1 MHGLTIFSHS
11 GVWCIG
17 AVYICRVRHQS
28 ALHLAVILTQSV
40 LSTLIRA
47 EREGKSAEVQQESI
61 ARGAVRLGARF
72 IAGLQLTAQDATP
85 WRYAMRARACEKHK
99 QG

>member
-1 MHGLTIFSHS
+1 MHGLTIFSQS

-40 LSTLIRA
+40 LSTLIRT
-47 EREGKSAEVQQESI
+47 EREGKGAEVQQESI
-61 ARGAVRLGARF
+61 ARGAVRLLVRSQKGV
-72 IAGLQLTAQDATP
+72 AQ
-85 WRYAMRARACEKHK
+85 
-99 QG
+99 

>member
-40 LSTLIRA
+40 LSTLIRT

-61 ARGAVRLGARF
+61 ARGAVRLLVRSQKGV
-72 IAGLQLTAQDATP
+72 AQ
-85 WRYAMRARACEKHK
+85 
-99 QG
+99 

>member
-1 MHGLTIFSHS
+1 MRGLTIFSHS

-40 LSTLIRA
+40 LSTLIRT
-47 EREGKSAEVQQESI
+47 EREGKSVEVQQESI
-61 ARGAVRLGARF
+61 ARGAVRLLVRSQKGV
-72 IAGLQLTAQDATP
+72 AQ
-85 WRYAMRARACEKHK
+85 
-99 QG
+99 

>member
-1 MHGLTIFSHS
+1 MHGLTIFSNS

-40 LSTLIRA
+40 LSTLIRT

-61 ARGAVRLGARF
+61 ARGAVRLLVRSQKGV
-72 IAGLQLTAQDATP
+72 AQ
-85 WRYAMRARACEKHK
+85 
-99 QG
+99 